1 MTVMDAQGDGTPTGR
16 TAKAM
21 WHEWKEA
28 DRVGDAAAA
37 GRLASEMTAA
47 LPQFSAI
54 WFEAGMYSKARG
66 DWAESVA
73 RNQRAVDL
81 FTAEDAAEYGGAN
94 PAAWNLGIA
103 ATAIGDWATA
113 RRAWAA
119 YGIEGM
125 EPSGAGD
132 VSDAGGAPYGEG
144 AGAEP
149 NAGSAGAEP
158 IAGSA
163 GAEPIDMNFGYVPI
177 RVNPDRPSLPH
188 QVVPDFG
195 DTEVIWC
202 WRRSPAHAV
211 ISSVPLPASG
221 HRFRDVVLHDGEPK
235 GTRQLG
241 EQEVAVFDQLARL
254 EESGLPTW
262 QAQVVGAVPADLDAL
277 ADLIGPQ
284 GLGLDDWS
292 SIRLMCADCSH
303 GSPGTAHAHTPAA
316 TDATVL
322 GLAGPEPALRACLT
336 TWLEPRPHVV
346 LAELTF
352 LW

>member
-1 MTVMDAQGDGTPTGR
+1 MVAHGDGTTNGR
-16 TAKAM
+16 TAGTV
-21 WHEWKEA
+21 WDEWKRADEA
-28 DRVGDAAAA
+28 GDAEAA
-37 GRLASEMTAA
+37 GRLAAEM
-47 LPQFSAI
+47 LELVPGFFEI
-54 WFEAGMYSKARG
+54 WFEAGMYSKARA
-66 DWAESVA
+66 DWAESAA
-73 RNQRAVDL
+73 RNQRAVEL
-81 FTAEDAAEYGGAN
+81 FTPENAAAFDGVN

-113 RRAWAA
+113 RRAWTA
-119 YGIEGM
+119 YGIDGVE
-125 EPSGAGD
+125 
-132 VSDAGGAPYGEG
+132 
-144 AGAEP
+144 
-149 NAGSAGAEP
+149 
-158 IAGSA
+158 A

-221 HRFRDVVLHDGEPK
+221 HRFRDVLLHDGEPK
-235 GTRQLG
+235 GTRRLG

-254 EESGLPTW
+254 DSSDLPTW
-262 QAQVVGAVPADLDAL
+262 QAQVLGATPADLDAL
-277 ADLIGPQ
+277 ADLIGPT

-322 GLAGPEPALRACLT
+322 GLAGSEADLRACLDE
-336 TWLEPRPHVV
+336 WLAARPHVV

>member
-1 MTVMDAQGDGTPTGR
+1 MDAHGDGTPSGR

-21 WHEWKEA
+21 WDEWKEA

-66 DWAESVA
+66 EWAEAVA

-81 FTAEDAAEYGGAN
+81 FTAEDAAEYDGEN

-113 RRAWAA
+113 RSAWTA
-119 YGIEGM
+119 YGIEGI
-125 EPSGAGD
+125 EAGT
-132 VSDAGGAPYGEG
+132 
-144 AGAEP
+144 
-149 NAGSAGAEP
+149 
-158 IAGSA
+158 
-163 GAEPIDMNFGYVPI
+163 EPIDVNFGYVPI

-188 QVVPDFG
+188 QVVPEFG

-202 WRRSPAHAV
+202 RRRSPAHAV

-221 HRFRDVVLHDGEPK
+221 HRFRDVLLHDGEPK
-235 GTRQLG
+235 GTRRLG

-254 EESGLPTW
+254 ESSDLPTW
-262 QAQVVGAVPADLDAL
+262 QAQILGTGPTDLDAL
-277 ADLIGPQ
+277 ADLIGPRD
-284 GLGLDDWS
+284 LGLDDWS

-303 GSPGTAHAHTPAA
+303 GSPGTAHTHTPAA
-316 TDATVL
+316 TDATIL
-322 GLAGPEPALRACLT
+322 GLAGSEADLRNCLDP
-336 TWLEPRPHVV
+336 WLAERPHVV